1 MLRLVISAPNK
12 QKVELECQPSD
23 TFADVKV
30 GVEKALGVPP
40 DKQRLLCNGKERKD
54 AKETLAAAGVT
65 AKSKLMLM
73 LAPGYSMTAAP
84 AAAEGSGSS
93 APATADPGAPAPV
106 DVEGTLPRP
115 EGVTEGE
122 PGTVLVRQGPNRYR
136 IRVPQGLAAASFC
149 ELAEYLSAELLPRG
163 IPASE
168 LRLICRGRT
177 VTPTDVLLP
186 GGGSELSV
194 ILLFRENFHA
204 AAEGAAWLRERSA
217 ELGEAEVQ
225 IAKLRKRIEANF
237 SDAETSVQLAEVG
250 ALVETLRQSVE
261 SVRVSDA
268 KLPEMQHF
276 RDRVLAADAQLEK
289 LRKGVRL

>member
-73 LAPGYSMTAAP
+73 LA
-84 AAAEGSGSS
+84 
-93 APATADPGAPAPV
+93 PGAPAPV